1 MAGPDRKL
9 SRSLQSS
16 AGSVDRHMIR
26 RGAAIRALIDLSEH
40 NSLAASNKRF
50 VLSRLRANAAEKS
63 GQASVSDDPGP
74 LRFTQS
80 QLRLLRQ
87 EQLMLMAENER
98 LVHELQEI
106 RRCRT
111 PGQFRPGQARAVPE
125 FRESKLSKAID
136 LTLSG
141 GRDTRLQAARIG
153 FLCAVIGRIRIRLL
167 SSAFRVLS
175 RQPLRSLLYSSSRV
189 QNSGQP
195 SIRQVT
201 VSCMVLET
209 VIRSKV
215 QRIKRLVLRLLRH
228 PGASSSSRLPSGYG
242 DYSRVPVGLS
252 QGESRPA
259 GAFCSCDILT
269 SDSVDMTSLYLPGPH
284 SSYQRQLPSVRRYL
298 C

>member
-1 MAGPDRKL
+1 MAGPERKL

-16 AGSVDRHMIR
+16 AGSADRHMIR
-26 RGAAIRALIDLSEH
+26 RGAAIQALIDLSEH
-40 NSLAASNKRF
+40 NSLAISNKRF
-50 VLSRLRANAAEKS
+50 ALSRLKANAAEKN
-63 GQASVSDDPGP
+63 GQAAVSDDPGP

-106 RRCRT
+106 RRCRI

-153 FLCAVIGRIRIRLL
+153 FLCAVVARVRIRLL

-175 RQPLRSLLYSSSRV
+175 RQPLRSLLYASSRV
-189 QNSGQP
+189 HNSGQP
-195 SIRQVT
+195 SIRQVML
-201 VSCMVLET
+201 SCMVLET
-209 VIRSKV
+209 AIRSKV
-215 QRIKRLVLRLLRH
+215 QRIKRLGLRLLRN
-228 PGASSSSRLPSGYG
+228 PGAGSASRLQSAFG
-242 DYSRVPVGLS
+242 DYSRAPGGLS
-252 QGESRPA
+252 QSESRPA
-259 GAFCSCDILT
+259 GKFCSCDI
-269 SDSVDMTSLYLPGPH
+269 
-284 SSYQRQLPSVRRYL
+284 
-298 C
+298 